1 MLPSVLRAASS
12 FTVASPSNAAYAS
25 QKRSEMNVTRLLCR
39 RFGQNGRAATRPLTS
54 TLQRVR
60 PPPRLTRP
68 SGRRRRFGSESIPI
82 AFVDSRDGQTTTCE
96 AEVGKTVLE
105 AALDHDVD
113 IEAACG
119 GELACSTCHVILEQ
133 ALYDKLEP
141 PDEEEEDML
150 DLAWGLEDTSR
161 LCCQIKVSP
170 ELKDATFVIPEDPD
184 I

>member
-1 MLPSVLRAASS
+1 ML
-12 FTVASPSNAAYAS
+12 
-25 QKRSEMNVTRLLCR
+25 KTRLLCR
-39 RFGQNGRAATRPLTS
+39 RFGHNRLAAARSLVSAP
-54 TLQRVR
+54 QRGR
-60 PPPRLTRP
+60 PPPRPTRRFI
-68 SGRRRRFGSESIPI
+68 RRRHFADDIIPI
-82 AFVDSRDGQTTTCE
+82 AFVDSRDGQTYAVE
-96 AEVGKTVLE
+96 AAVGKTVLD
-105 AALDHDVD
+105 AALDNEVD

-133 ALYDKLEP
+133 TLYDKLEP

-170 ELKDATFVIPEDPD
+170 QLKDAKFVIPEDPD

>member
-1 MLPSVLRAASS
+1 MLR
-12 FTVASPSNAAYAS
+12 T
-25 QKRSEMNVTRLLCR
+25 QLLCR
-39 RFGQNGRAATRPLTS
+39 RIGRQRLAAARPLTS

-60 PPPRLTRP
+60 PPPRPTQRFI
-68 SGRRRRFGSESIPI
+68 RRRHFADDIIPI
-82 AFVDSRDGQTTTCE
+82 AFVDSRDGQTYAIE
-96 AEVGKTVLE
+96 AEVGKTVLD
-105 AALDHDVD
+105 AALDNEVD

-170 ELKDATFVIPEDPD
+170 QLKDAKFVIPEDPD

>member
-1 MLPSVLRAASS
+1 MLPARH
-12 FTVASPSNAAYAS
+12 
-25 QKRSEMNVTRLLCR
+25 LCH
-39 RFGQNGRAATRPLTS
+39 RFGRHRLAAARPLTS
-54 TLQRVR
+54 ALQRVR
-60 PPPRLTRP
+60 PHHNVMRVAARALRTDAAR
-68 SGRRRRFGSESIPI
+68 GRTHAPAQRFTMQHSARRRFADAAVPLT
-82 AFVDSRDGQTTTCE
+82 FVDSRDGQTIEFE

-170 ELKDATFVIPEDPD
+170 ELEGATFVIPEDPD

>member
-1 MLPSVLRAASS
+1 MLTSTP
-12 FTVASPSNAAYAS
+12 
-25 QKRSEMNVTRLLCR
+25 EMLKTRLLCR
-39 RFGQNGRAATRPLTS
+39 RFGHNRIAAARSLVSAP
-54 TLQRVR
+54 QRVR
-60 PPPRLTRP
+60 PPPRPTQRFI
-68 SGRRRRFGSESIPI
+68 RRRHFADDIIPI
-82 AFVDSRDGQTTTCE
+82 AFVDSRDGQTYAIE
-96 AEVGKTVLE
+96 AEVGQTVLD
-105 AALDHDVD
+105 AALDADVD

-133 ALYDKLEP
+133 TLYDKLEP

-170 ELKDATFVIPEDPD
+170 QLKDATFVIPEDPD

>member
-1 MLPSVLRAASS
+1 MSYCTLAANKAIEHKALTSTPEML
-12 FTVASPSNAAYAS
+12 
-25 QKRSEMNVTRLLCR
+25 QTRLLCR
-39 RFGQNGRAATRPLTS
+39 RLGHNRLAAARSLVSAP
-54 TLQRVR
+54 QRVR
-60 PPPRLTRP
+60 PRPRPTRRFM
-68 SGRRRRFGSESIPI
+68 RRRHFADDIIPI
-82 AFVDSRDGQTTTCE
+82 AFVDSRDGQTYAIE
-96 AEVGKTVLE
+96 AEVGKTVLD
-105 AALDHDVD
+105 AALDNEVD

-170 ELKDATFVIPEDPD
+170 QLKDATFVIPEDPD

>member
-1 MLPSVLRAASS
+1 MQHSA
-12 FTVASPSNAAYAS
+12 
-25 QKRSEMNVTRLLCR
+25 
-39 RFGQNGRAATRPLTS
+39 
-54 TLQRVR
+54 
-60 PPPRLTRP
+60 
-68 SGRRRRFGSESIPI
+68 RRRFADAAVPLT
-82 AFVDSRDGQTTTCE
+82 FVDSRDGQTIEVE

-170 ELKDATFVIPEDPD
+170 ELEGATFVIPEDPD

>member
-1 MLPSVLRAASS
+1 ML
-12 FTVASPSNAAYAS
+12 TT
-25 QKRSEMNVTRLLCR
+25 MHLCR
-39 RFGQNGRAATRPLTS
+39 RLGTERLAATRPPTS
-54 TLQRVR
+54 ALQRVR
-60 PPPRLTRP
+60 PHHNVMRVAARALRTDAAR
-68 SGRRRRFGSESIPI
+68 GRTHAPAQRFTMQHSAKRQFADATVPVT
-82 AFVDSRDGQTTTCE
+82 FVDSRDGQTIEVE

-133 ALYDKLEP
+133 ELYDALEP

-170 ELKDATFVIPEDPD
+170 ELKGATFVIPEDPD

>member
-1 MLPSVLRAASS
+1 MAAS
-12 FTVASPSNAAYAS
+12 
-25 QKRSEMNVTRLLCR
+25 
-39 RFGQNGRAATRPLTS
+39 RPLTS
-54 TLQRVR
+54 ALQRVR
-60 PPPRLTRP
+60 PQHNVMRVAARALRIDARAARTHAPAQRRRP
-68 SGRRRRFGSESIPI
+68 QHSARRRFADATVPVT
-82 AFVDSRDGQTTTCE
+82 FVDSRDGQTIEVE

-133 ALYDKLEP
+133 ELYDALEP

-170 ELKDATFVIPEDPD
+170 ELRDATFVIPEDPD

>member
-1 MLPSVLRAASS
+1 
-12 FTVASPSNAAYAS
+12 
-25 QKRSEMNVTRLLCR
+25 
-39 RFGQNGRAATRPLTS
+39 
-54 TLQRVR
+54 
-60 PPPRLTRP
+60 
-68 SGRRRRFGSESIPI
+68 
-82 AFVDSRDGQTTTCE
+82 VDSRDGQTYAIE
-96 AEVGKTVLE
+96 AEVGKTVLD
-105 AALDHDVD
+105 AALDNEVD

-133 ALYDKLEP
+133 TLYDKLEP

-170 ELKDATFVIPEDPD
+170 QLKDAKFVIPEDPD

>member
-1 MLPSVLRAASS
+1 MLR
-12 FTVASPSNAAYAS
+12 
-25 QKRSEMNVTRLLCR
+25 TRLLCR
-39 RFGQNGRAATRPLTS
+39 RFGHNRIAAARSLVSAP
-54 TLQRVR
+54 QRGR
-60 PPPRLTRP
+60 PPPRPTRRFI
-68 SGRRRRFGSESIPI
+68 RRRHFADDIIPI
-82 AFVDSRDGQTTTCE
+82 AFVDSRDGQTYAIE
-96 AEVGKTVLE
+96 AEVGKTVLD

-119 GELACSTCHVILEQ
+119 GELACSTCHVILEP

-170 ELKDATFVIPEDPD
+170 QLKDAKFVIPEDPD

>member
-1 MLPSVLRAASS
+1 MLRTQLLYRRIGRQRLAA
-12 FTVASPSNAAYAS
+12 A
-25 QKRSEMNVTRLLCR
+25 
-39 RFGQNGRAATRPLTS
+39 RPLTS

-60 PPPRLTRP
+60 PPPRLTHLL
-68 SGRRRRFGSESIPI
+68 GRRRRFGSESIPI

-170 ELKDATFVIPEDPD
+170 ELRDATFVIPEDPD

>member
-1 MLPSVLRAASS
+1 MI
-12 FTVASPSNAAYAS
+12 T
-25 QKRSEMNVTRLLCR
+25 TRHLCR
-39 RFGQNGRAATRPLTS
+39 RFGPDRVKAARPLTS
-54 TLQRVR
+54 ALQRVR
-60 PPPRLTRP
+60 PHHNVMRVAARALRTDAARARTHAPAQRFTMQH
-68 SGRRRRFGSESIPI
+68 SARRRFADATVPL
-82 AFVDSRDGQTTTCE
+82 AFVDSRDGQTIQVE

-133 ALYDKLEP
+133 TLYDKLEP

-170 ELKDATFVIPEDPD
+170 QLKDAKFVIPEDPD

>member
-1 MLPSVLRAASS
+1 MQHHARRS
-12 FTVASPSNAAYAS
+12 FADDI
-25 QKRSEMNVTRLLCR
+25 
-39 RFGQNGRAATRPLTS
+39 
-54 TLQRVR
+54 
-60 PPPRLTRP
+60 
-68 SGRRRRFGSESIPI
+68 IPI
-82 AFVDSRDGQTTTCE
+82 AFVDSRDGQTYAVE
-96 AEVGKTVLE
+96 AAVGKTVLD
-105 AALDHDVD
+105 AALDNEVD

-170 ELKDATFVIPEDPD
+170 QLKDATFVIPEDPD

>member
-1 MLPSVLRAASS
+1 M
-12 FTVASPSNAAYAS
+12 
-25 QKRSEMNVTRLLCR
+25 
-39 RFGQNGRAATRPLTS
+39 
-54 TLQRVR
+54 
-60 PPPRLTRP
+60 
-68 SGRRRRFGSESIPI
+68 
-82 AFVDSRDGQTTTCE
+82 DSRDGQTYAIE
-96 AEVGKTVLE
+96 AQVGKTVLD
-105 AALDHDVD
+105 AALDADVD

-170 ELKDATFVIPEDPD
+170 QLKDATFVIPEDPD

>member
-1 MLPSVLRAASS
+1 M
-12 FTVASPSNAAYAS
+12 
-25 QKRSEMNVTRLLCR
+25 
-39 RFGQNGRAATRPLTS
+39 AATRPPTS
-54 TLQRVR
+54 ALQRVR
-60 PPPRLTRP
+60 PHHTVMRVAARALRVDARAARP
-68 SGRRRRFGSESIPI
+68 SAPARRFTMQRSARRRFADATVPL
-82 AFVDSRDGQTTTCE
+82 AFVDSRDGTTTAVE

-133 ALYDKLEP
+133 DLYDKLEP

>member
-1 MLPSVLRAASS
+1 MPLASALLKLAVLPSSAAYHTSEMLRAR
-12 FTVASPSNAAYAS
+12 V
-25 QKRSEMNVTRLLCR
+25 LCR
-39 RFGQNGRAATRPLTS
+39 RFGPRHLLAARSLLS

-60 PPPRLTRP
+60 PPPRLTHLL
-68 SGRRRRFGSESIPI
+68 GRRRRFGSESIPI

-133 ALYDKLEP
+133 DLYDKLEP

-170 ELKDATFVIPEDPD
+170 ELRDATFVIPEDPD